1 MNRQRRQI
9 IDHPS
14 LRKKGKWSW
23 GGKKENERKEERER
37 DKSKSGSRKITIGEN
52 NNNEN
57 EPDSVIRVVATTV
70 GCSHSLSFDGAQ
82 NGAGESGDKK
92 EVHHLGHL

>member
-23 GGKKENERKEERER
+23 GGTKENERKEERER

-52 NNNEN
+52 NNNED

-70 GCSHSLSFDGAQ
+70 VPSFSFDGAQ